1 MKRKMNIDNQQIRSF
16 EPIGNARITLGAA
29 IQQVNWDIKLAKK
42 TDIITFGLS
51 EGVTT
56 VPPNDLLTG
65 VWATNI
71 SIIINGTHEIVRDFT
86 LAEYIN
92 VVQNLEFKEADI
104 ISNGASLWKKFN
116 PPLPEGTRVQINLTV
131 NTLALATTT
140 PAATAVYNALANAY
154 DTNKPSGNV
163 LTYYQRIPQFPTPVG
178 VVANTE
184 VQQDLGVE
192 VKVVRFLILREFTAA
207 VLSDTFTGRAELVA
221 DGNVIARLHE
231 TAMKKHYQLI
241 SDGLAVA
248 AGYRMFK
255 LPLGGW
261 NASQART
268 LHIRLRA
275 HTTVANGSWNG
286 FQVLEKAFV

>member
-1 MKRKMNIDNQQIRSF
+1 MQLENQSIRSF
-16 EPIGNARITLGAA
+16 EPIGNAVITFGAA
-29 IQQVNWDIKLAKK
+29 VQQVNWDIRLPKK

-56 VPPNDLLTG
+56 VPANDPLTA

-86 LAEYIN
+86 LAEYIA
-92 VVQNLEFKEADI
+92 VVQNLEFKEADL

-131 NTLALATTT
+131 NSLALGLST
-140 PAATAVYNALANAY
+140 PAATAVFNALANAY
-154 DTNKPSGNV
+154 DTNLPAGNV
-163 LTYYQRIPQFPTPVG
+163 LTFYQRIPQFPTPAG

-184 VQQDLGVE
+184 YQQDLGVE
-192 VKVVRFLILREFTAA
+192 VKTVKYLILREFTGAA
-207 VLSDTFTGRAELVA
+207 LSDTFTGRSELIA

-241 SDGLAVA
+241 ADGLAVP
-248 AGYRMFK
+248 AGYKMFK
-255 LPLGGW
+255 LPNIGW
-261 NASQART
+261 NASQAKT
-268 LHIRLRA
+268 LHIRVRP

-286 FQVLEKAFV
+286 FQILLKPFI